1 MSRDTCKPRPPS
13 KLNPSVTE
21 TPEKHPAPTDT
32 QSFFFFFFFSFF
44 IFYNLNVSHENVTY
58 VIEFEEVE
66 ECGLLQLKITP
77 SLGHD
82 FQQ

>member
-1 MSRDTCKPRPPS
+1 M
-13 KLNPSVTE
+13 
-21 TPEKHPAPTDT
+21 
-32 QSFFFFFFFSFF
+32 
-44 IFYNLNVSHENVTY
+44 NVSHENVTY